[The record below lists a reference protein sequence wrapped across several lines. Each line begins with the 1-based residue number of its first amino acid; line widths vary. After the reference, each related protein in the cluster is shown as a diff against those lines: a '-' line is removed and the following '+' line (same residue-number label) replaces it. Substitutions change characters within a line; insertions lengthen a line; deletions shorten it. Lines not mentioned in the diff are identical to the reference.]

1 MGETIVVSVTVLLVV
16 AILCAAWTSRARSVD
31 GELAELV
38 SEPPDGWLSQRM
50 HRRVIVH
57 TADERSIE
65 GLLAGEWPDG
75 LVLRAATYLE
85 TGAELAGEV
94 WVPRRQV
101 LFAQVSEKDG
111 SDDG

>member
-16 AILCAAWTSRARSVD
+16 AIAAAAWTSRARPVD
-31 GELAELV
+31 GELQEL
-38 SEPPDGWLSQRM
+38 ETGPPDGWLAGRL

-65 GLLAGEWPDG
+65 GLLVGEWPDG

-101 LFAQVSEKDG
+101 LFAQVSELDG